1 MPCLSLR
8 HHKFFARLC
17 RWVSAVRSASPDPVK
32 VGNLENPEDATQ
44 NPANTTTEYASNQT
58 ISPATFKNGD
68 EATKIVANTLYI
80 THERAPLP
88 AVSLLPDHSLAN
100 LVNAKLQALN
110 LAESAPTETIP
121 TEVTSTKV
129 TPTEPVTGDVS
140 TSTISNPSVSSP
152 TEQNPTML
160 NPVLPNPA
168 PEPTPKPLVSPKT
181 PRLPFANFFSRPARP
196 TRPRRLSASELIN
209 AESRLGSTIFGPIP
223 AGHRRE
229 FFHDKANVWIWHESW
244 QDLDA
249 SERQITVRY
258 EIRPN
263 GIYKKFAA
271 GKYIKLKGAELTN
284 FRKAAHA
291 YLQVVKTNLYSSAN
305 VL

>member
-8 HHKFFARLC
+8 HHKLFAHLC
-17 RWVSAVRSASPDPVK
+17 RWVAAARSASPNLVK
-32 VGNLENPEDATQ
+32 VDNPENLEKGIQ
-44 NPANTTTEYASNQT
+44 NPANATTEQAPNQAIT
-58 ISPATFKNGD
+58 PETHENDNA
-68 EATKIVANTLYI
+68 ATKIVANTLFV

-88 AVSLLPDHSLAN
+88 AASLLPDHSLAN
-100 LVNAKLQALN
+100 LVNAKLQTLN

-140 TSTISNPSVSSP
+140 TSTISNPLVSSP

-258 EIRPN
+258 EIRPT
-263 GIYKKFAA
+263 GVYKKFAA
-271 GKYIKLKGAELTN
+271 GKYVRLEDAELTN